1 MRIALTRSTLVL
13 LTAFLAAC
21 ASTTI
26 TDSWYDAS
34 YTGGMFKR
42 VMVLAVTPNVVS
54 RRTFED
60 IFTAKLRATGIDAV
74 PSYQFLSG
82 TGPAPEPALDVAV
95 SDAHAD
101 GLLMTHLLR
110 IDRQTVVTPGYVP
123 AFRPGFYPYYSAWAA
138 YPEVSTYDIATA
150 EVNLFDVK
158 TKRLVWGGT
167 TETFNPQSVSRES
180 GGFADVVI
188 AALAQRGLVPPA
200 RK

>member
-1 MRIALTRSTLVL
+1 MRNAFTRFFAPLLV
-13 LTAFLAAC
+13 AMLAGC

-42 VMVLAVTPNVVS
+42 VMVLAVTPNMVS

-60 IFTAKLRATGIDAV
+60 IFTAKLRAAGIDAI
-74 PSYQFLSG
+74 PSYQYLPAA
-82 TGPAPEPALDVAV
+82 GPAPEPALDAAVAQ
-95 SDAHAD
+95 ANAN

-110 IDRQTVVTPGYVP
+110 VDRQIVVTPTYAP
-123 AFRPGFYPYYSAWAA
+123 PFRPGFYGYYSAWAA
-138 YPEVSTYDIATA
+138 YPEVSTFDVAVA

-167 TETFNPQSVSRES
+167 TETFNPQSASKDS
-180 GGFADVVI
+180 GGFADAVI
-188 AALAQRGLVPPA
+188 AALVKRGLVPAP
-200 RK
+200 K